1 MGVLDRLLSPAR
13 AEWGPADDR
22 WYAPMA
28 GDTQAGPPVSAETAM
43 RSTAVYGSV
52 RLRAETLGMLPLLFY
67 ARRPDGGK
75 DRVPQ
80 HPLYRL
86 LHTQPNGW
94 QTATDFWEMAS
105 GHLDLRGAFY
115 AEIITGPSGA
125 VQQLVPLHPDRVKVV
140 QLDSGRLTFEHTHN
154 RTGVR
159 RNLSQEE
166 MFWVFAPMGVSPLT
180 AAREAIGLSLAAEQ
194 HGAALFRHGAR
205 PLGVLKQPAGMKLDR
220 EAKERLRDS
229 WNATYAGAKNTG
241 KVVILEEGLE
251 YQALGLSN
259 EDSQWLENRKFQVVE
274 IARVFRV
281 PPHMIAD
288 LERATYS
295 NIEEQAIEFVV
306 FMLGPVAHRIE
317 QAIHRCLLNET
328 EQEQYA
334 AEFLMEGLLRG
345 NTASRYAAYASGI
358 VNGWLTRNE
367 ARLREN
373 LNPLDG
379 LDEPLSPLNMRQG
392 ANAPQD
398 NRPPPASQARH
409 GAPTVAATPPPL
421 LEPEPAAAPEAAAG
435 RVTRAEIKKLT
446 KLWERLRGDEAAWEA
461 AVDDLYAPEG
471 KHAAWVATVMGWEPG
486 HARAWCSAHC
496 MLVIEQGLAALIPF
510 AGGTPVPQPE
520 DSP

>member
-22 WYAPMA
+22 WYAPIA
-28 GDTQAGPPVSAETAM
+28 GDTQAGPLVSAETAM

-67 ARRPDGGK
+67 ARRSDGGK

-86 LHTQPNGW
+86 LHTQPNAW
-94 QTATDFWEMAS
+94 QTATDFWEMVS
-105 GHLDLRGAFY
+105 GHLDLRGAFF
-115 AEIITGPSGA
+115 AEIIFGPTGA

-140 QLDSGRLTFEHTHN
+140 QLDSGRLTFEHTN
-154 RTGVR
+154 SRTGVR
-159 RNLSQEE
+159 RTLSQDQ
-166 MFWVFAPMGVSPLT
+166 MFWLFAPMGVSPLT
-180 AAREAIGLSLAAEQ
+180 AAREAVGLSLAAEQ

-205 PLGVLKQPAGMKLDR
+205 PLGVLKQPPGMKIGA
-220 EAKERLRDS
+220 EAKEKLRAS
-229 WNATYAGAKNTG
+229 WNATYAGAGNTG

-288 LERATYS
+288 LERATFS

-317 QAIHRCLLNET
+317 QAIHRCLLSEA
-328 EQEQYA
+328 EQERYA
-334 AEFLMEGLLRG
+334 AEFLLEGLLRG
-345 NTASRYAAYASGI
+345 NTASRFTAYASGI
-358 VNGWLTRNE
+358 TNGWLTRNE
-367 ARLREN
+367 VRLREN

-392 ANAPQD
+392 SNAPQE
-398 NRPPPASQARH
+398 NRPPA
-409 GAPTVAATPPPL
+409 GAETQSIEPVVAVPSSSL
-421 LEPEPAAAPEAAAG
+421 LEPEPVSPVASAG

-446 KLWERLRGDEAAWEA
+446 KAWERLHGDEAAWEA
-461 AVDDLYAPEG
+461 AVRELYAPDG
-471 KHAAWVATVMGWEPG
+471 KHAGWVAQVAGCDL
-486 HARAWCSAHC
+486 ARAQAWCADRC
-496 MLVIEQGLAALIPF
+496 ALVIEQGLAALIPF